1 MLPTHL
7 ALVGLAPQLAPGD
20 VATVAAA
27 IQKQV
32 TRDFG
37 PIWTVEATVD
47 AFPTLADVPLG
58 YWPIMIVDTFDE
70 GGQHRDRNNQPYA
83 LVAFG
88 SSWSLVASHEALEM
102 LADPSGDRTVPGES
116 PDPTQGRVEF
126 LVEVCD
132 PCQGDGSAYTVNGVL
147 VSDFYT
153 PSYFDPVASSGVRY
167 AFSGSITEPRQVL
180 EGGYL
185 TWREPVSQHWFQKH
199 VEGGQSQIKDLGQ
212 IEPGMNSLRT
222 TIDTR
227 TKGVERFGKLAQDR
241 PSMQKAQKRYQS
253 GRAGSQA
260 EAQRFEALLRE
271 RHKLGRSK

>member
-7 ALVGLAPQLAPGD
+7 ALVGLAPELAAGE

-58 YWPIMIVDTFDE
+58 YWPIMIVDTFE
-70 GGQHRDRNNQPYA
+70 NGGQHRDRDNQPYA
-83 LVAFG
+83 LVAYG

-102 LADPSGDRTVPGES
+102 LADPSGDRMIPGES
-116 PDPTQGRVEF
+116 PDPAQGRVEF

-132 PCQGDGSAYTVNGVL
+132 PCQGDAFAYTVNGIL

-153 PSYFDPVASSGVRY
+153 PNYFDPVASAGVRY
-167 AFSGSITEPRQVL
+167 GFSGSITAPRQVL
-180 EGGYL
+180 DGGYL
-185 TWREPVSQHWFQKH
+185 SWREPVSQHWFQQH
-199 VEGGQSQIKDLGQ
+199 VEGGQSQITDLGV
-212 IEPGMNSLRT
+212 IEPGMNSLRS
-222 TIDTR
+222 TIDGR
-227 TKGVERFGKLAQDR
+227 TKGIDRLGKLAADR
-241 PSMQKAQKRYQS
+241 PALQRARARSQS
-253 GRAGSQA
+253 GRAGA
-260 EAQRFEALLRE
+260 EAEARRLEALLRE
-271 RHKLGRSK
+271 RHKV